1 MFTAAPYAQGGP
13 VVNIRC
19 TMLYAETVRNY
30 KQRKRADSAAET
42 RQRITD
48 ATVRLHSTIGAA
60 ATTVTA
66 VAAEA
71 GVQRLTVYRHFP
83 GGTPD
88 LVRACAAHV
97 QATYPLPDFEG
108 WRTLTDPCER
118 LTVAL
123 GEMYAYFRAG
133 GALLSLANRD
143 APEVPVL
150 AELMG
155 LAMRPLAAAAQGII
169 DDWPEP
175 VRSRALLTAAVQHTF
190 ALATWQ
196 SLATSGDVTDAEI
209 GRVMTSMIRAAA
221 N

>member
-97 QATYPLPDFEG
+97 QATYPLPDIEA
-108 WRTLTDPCER
+108 WQRIVDPRER
-118 LTVAL
+118 LTAAL
-123 GEMYAYFRAG
+123 VDMYAYFRTG
-133 GALLSLANRD
+133 GALLALADRD

-150 AELMG
+150 AELMSQ
-155 LAMRPLAAAAQGII
+155 LMRPLADAAYAIVGE
-169 DDWPEP
+169 WPEP
-175 VRSRALLTAAVQHTF
+175 VRSRALLGAAVQHAF
-190 ALATWQ
+190 HLSTWQ
-196 SLATSGDVTDAEI
+196 SLAAPEGVVDSEI
-209 GRVMTSMIRAAA
+209 VRVMTSMVDAATA
-221 N
+221 